1 MFALHRKV
9 AGTVRVRG
17 FAQGAY
23 AIPKRDSRV
32 GFTLIELLVVIAIIA
47 ILIALLVPAVQKVRE
62 AAARSQCTNNLKQIG
77 LAHHG
82 YHDANRRFPG
92 SVVTGGHAEYR
103 VILPYIEQGVQQT
116 IAYADAQP
124 IAVFICPSR
133 RSSAQP
139 WADYATGFS
148 VLQQIPSN
156 PTDPTLIALSKAT
169 TILDNGSAGVTM
181 NKVTAADG
189 LSNTLLFAHKFVQP
203 QNYGAINVPPFSP
216 YDTHSC
222 LDAGWAAGEGGTIYT
237 PLATSAYQPPGATTT
252 RANWGSHR
260 CTSGMIQDVN
270 HTLDYTIS
278 TGKPGGF
285 PARTNIAGMQTM
297 GYDAVF
303 GGPHTGGSPCLFAD
317 GSVRTLQYGLDGVML
332 CALWGWNDGVVVTV
346 PD

>member
-1 MFALHRKV
+1 LRIDFVFYLFWEFTMSSLHGRK
-9 AGTVRVRG
+9 
-17 FAQGAY
+17 
-23 AIPKRDSRV
+23 SRI

-116 IAYADAQP
+116 ITYADAQP

-169 TILDNGSAGVTM
+169 TILDNGSAGLTM
-181 NKVTAADG
+181 TKVTAADG

-203 QNYGAINVPPFSP
+203 QNYGTINVPLFSP

-237 PLATSAYQPPGATTT
+237 PLATSFYQPPGASTT

-278 TGKPGGF
+278 TGKAGGF
-285 PARTNIAGMQTM
+285 PARTNIASMQTM

-317 GSVRTLQYGLDGVML
+317 GSVRMLQYGLDGVML
-332 CALWGWNDGVVVTV
+332 CALWGWNDGVLVTV